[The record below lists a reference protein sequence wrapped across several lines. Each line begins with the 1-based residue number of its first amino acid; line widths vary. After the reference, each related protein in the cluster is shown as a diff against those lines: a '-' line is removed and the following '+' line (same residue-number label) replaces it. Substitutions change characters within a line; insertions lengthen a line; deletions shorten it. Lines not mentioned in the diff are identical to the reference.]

1 MYTVLTRVLLRFRCG
16 KYKKMYQFVKSLI
29 VHLINMVIEN
39 IQQEPVSTYTDS
51 YENSYNKLNL

>member
-1 MYTVLTRVLLRFRCG
+1 MWKVH
-16 KYKKMYQFVKSLI
+16 KMYQFIKSLV

>member
-39 IQQEPVSTYTDS
+39 IRQEPVSTYTDS
-51 YENSYNKLNL
+51 YENSYTKLNL